1 MKLSPHEVA
10 DLVIKAGFSKTT
22 IVPGTTD
29 SEAVVAVA
37 VAFAES
43 SADTESISRTTAP
56 ITSDPGS
63 IGQRDHGIFQLSGR
77 WQYPKIQAAGGR
89 WRDPVTN
96 VKIAY
101 AIFTGAGRT
110 FTSWSV
116 FTKNANGV
124 APYEQYLPDARL
136 AVQQPW
142 PFVDE
147 VQLSISG
154 VSAKVD
160 AVSTKT
166 DSVSTKV
173 DGVKTDVA
181 AVKKELDTVAANLV
195 ALSTALSQ
203 LSTVVAE
210 MRVHFK

>member
-43 SADTESISRTTAP
+43 SADTDSISRTTAA

-63 IGQRDHGIFQLSGR
+63 VGNRDHGIFQLSGR
-77 WQYPKIQAAGGR
+77 WQYPKIQANGGK
-89 WRDPVTN
+89 WRDPEVN

-101 AIFTGAGRT
+101 DIFKGANRT
-110 FTSWSV
+110 FTPWMV
-116 FTKNANGV
+116 FAKDSKGV

-136 AVQQPW
+136 GVQQPW
-142 PFVDE
+142 PYVNPEAEAIKNLQAAIDKINTSLIGLNKTVTTLA
-147 VQLSISG
+147 VQLNEIR
-154 VSAKVD
+154 
-160 AVSTKT
+160 
-166 DSVSTKV
+166 
-173 DGVKTDVA
+173 
-181 AVKKELDTVAANLV
+181 N
-195 ALSTALSQ
+195 
-203 LSTVVAE
+203 
-210 MRVHFK
+210 HFK